1 MEFPA
6 LVTIS
11 MENYKPRYTSVA
23 GLRDAFEEK
32 DITVLNA
39 RALGLTATSMK
50 TRGSR
55 TRVRRVFP
63 RKTQKGNVLMQ
74 GAASNV
80 IQEFLEKYQ
89 TKIGT
94 VIGKSIEGKKL
105 DDEA

>member
-1 MEFPA
+1 
-6 LVTIS
+6 
-11 MENYKPRYTSVA
+11 
-23 GLRDAFEEK
+23 
-32 DITVLNA
+32 
-39 RALGLTATSMK
+39 
-50 TRGSR
+50 
-55 TRVRRVFP
+55 
-63 RKTQKGNVLMQ
+63 MQ